1 MLKNKLFIPV
11 IFGLAFFV
19 FFGAASFVLA
29 NHSTGTGTYPFTFSS
44 PSYTCNTYNEC
55 YSYCQTTP
63 GSGTGHPAVCE
74 QHWPGSTT
82 TTTGTVPAAPSAL
95 TATVTTNGHD
105 AYLTWTDNSTNEA
118 RFEIWYKTGTN
129 TSWTYWGQTTAGN
142 MTTYTVYGAPTGTVD
157 FVVRACNSSGCS
169 GDSNIRTVTI
179 SGTTTGTVP
188 TAPSGLTST
197 LQTNGYDVL
206 FAWTDNSTNEARF
219 EIWYKTGTKIGR

>member
-74 QHWPGSTT
+74 EHWPGSTT
-82 TTTGTVPAAPSAL
+82 TTTGTVPAAPSNL
-95 TATVTTNGHD
+95 IVTVRANGYD
-105 AYLTWTDNSTNEA
+105 VDLTWTDNSTNENY
-118 RFEIWYKTGTN
+118 FEVWHKDSAGSWYN
-129 TSWTYWGQTTAGN
+129 WYDPSLNITSHT
-142 MTTYTVYGAPTGTVD
+142 MYGAPWGT
-157 FVVRACNSSGCS
+157 
-169 GDSNIRTVTI
+169 I
-179 SGTTTGTVP
+179 
-188 TAPSGLTST
+188 
-197 LQTNGYDVL
+197 
-206 FAWTDNSTNEARF
+206 
-219 EIWYKTGTKIGR
+219 